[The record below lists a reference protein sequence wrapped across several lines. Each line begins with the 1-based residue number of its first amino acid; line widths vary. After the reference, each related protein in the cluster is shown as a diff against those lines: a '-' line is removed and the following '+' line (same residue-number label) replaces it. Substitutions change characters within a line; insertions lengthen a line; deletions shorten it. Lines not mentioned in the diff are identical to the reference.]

1 MYLLRKI
8 KIKLK
13 VKIAIAFIIL
23 VLVIGIVGAI
33 GMNSL
38 NISDSKSEN
47 MYSDN
52 LRSIYILSD
61 SKESLSMINSDVLQL
76 INVKDFGMK
85 ASLLKD
91 IQNNID
97 INNGYI
103 KEYEKLKKSTEEQA
117 LFDTYKLQLKNFIT
131 KKEIIVGKITTLV
144 SNNNLYEASSQYE
157 QLYTEWKP
165 MFNTIDKLVEL
176 NVNEAKLQNE
186 SNKIDQSNANKI
198 MLIFITVGIILA
210 VLLAVILIGEITKPL
225 TKISSFAERL
235 AKYDFSTAITV
246 VGTDEFSKTSLAL
259 NTAQKNVSNLVRNII
274 DSSYAMSSASEELS
288 DLVQE
293 LNESFENIDTSTKEI
308 TNGVHEARVSSEE
321 ISASVEEVD
330 ASIIQLSEKAM
341 SGSNNAAQSKERA
354 KKVQSKG
361 KESVKEIG
369 IIYTEK
375 KEKIVKAIEAGKV
388 VENVNIM
395 SDTIGSIAEQ
405 INLLALNAAIEAAR
419 AGEHGK
425 GFAVVADEVRKLAE
439 QSSEAVIGIKN
450 TISQVQEAFKN
461 LSNNSSDVLKF
472 VNEDVNSQFET
483 FGNMGNQYYEDSNFV
498 SGMSEEI
505 AAMTEEITA
514 TVGQV
519 NNAMQ
524 NMAGIAQSSSQGAET
539 IQTNIDEATQGIDQV
554 SKTAQSQAELA
565 QKLNEIVRKF
575 KI

>member
-8 KIKLK
+8 KIKVK
-13 VKIAIAFIIL
+13 IKIAIAFIIL

-117 LFDTYKLQLKNFIT
+117 LFDTYKSQLKNFIT

-354 KKVQSKG
+354 KEVQSKG

-461 LSNNSSDVLKF
+461 LSNNGSDVLKF

>member
-554 SKTAQSQAELA
+554 
-565 QKLNEIVRKF
+565 
-575 KI
+575 